1 MNRRYFLAQLTSLVS
16 LVSSVSARNAYAAKK
31 FLIIGIFPR
40 RNIKTTYHLFTPLAE
55 YLSEVLQQEVRLE
68 TTKTFSAFWDAVKAK
83 KYDLVHYNQYH
94 YIVSHLH
101 YGYDVILKNKELG
114 KSTISGSLIV
124 RKDSG
129 FEKVSDLKGKV
140 ILFGGDKRAMQSYI
154 SATWL
159 LKNGGLMKGDYKER
173 FAINPLNTIIST
185 FFKRADASGSGDVVM
200 HLDNVKKRIDI
211 SQLKFLAKTEPV
223 PHLPWA
229 VNTDLADKKISKI
242 KRALID
248 LSETKEGNNILRN
261 AKLDALVPATD
272 AEYDMHRKIITDV
285 YGSDYGLDNLKR

>member
-1 MNRRYFLAQLTSLVS
+1 MNRRCFLAQLTSLFSCAS
-16 LVSSVSARNAYAAKK
+16 LFSAKNTYAGNRP
-31 FLIIGIFPR
+31 FIMGVFPR
-40 RNIKTTYHLFTPLAE
+40 RNIKTTYQLFTPMAE
-55 YLSEVLQQEVRLE
+55 FLSETLNQEVRLE
-68 TTKTFSAFWDAVKAK
+68 TTKNFSAFWKAVKEK
-83 KYDLVHYNQYH
+83 RYDLVHYNQYH

-101 YGYDVILKNKELG
+101 YGYDVILKNQELG

-129 FEKVSDLKGKV
+129 FEKVSDLRGKAV
-140 ILFGGDKRAMQSYI
+140 LFGGDKRAMQSYI

-159 LKNGGLMKGDYKER
+159 LKQGGLHKGDYEEK

-211 SQLKFLAKTEPV
+211 SQLKFLAKTKPL

-229 VNTDLADKKISKI
+229 VKAEIADEKKLII
-242 KRALID
+242 KHALIG
-248 LSETKEGNNILRN
+248 LTETTEGRRILRD

-272 AEYDMHRKIITDV
+272 VEYDVHREIITDV
-285 YGSDYGLDNLKR
+285 YGSNYGIDNLK